1 MRLLVVTNDYPP
13 KPGGIQQYLSGFLA
27 AFPGTVRVLAPA
39 DGPADQTALGE
50 DVVRRYSR
58 EFMWPTRSV
67 AAWARAQAEE
77 FQPDVILFG
86 APYPLPFLG
95 PALREVTGA
104 PFVVLCHGAEV
115 TLPAALPGARQL
127 LARALRAADGLI
139 AVSRFTADRVE
150 RLTGKSVDFVGAGVD
165 LDAFSIGPAR
175 DGFASPPVIA
185 CVSRFVPRKGQER
198 LIEAAEILE
207 GNGVPVQLLFVGKGR
222 TEDRIRKAAADRK
235 VNARFEVDVPWS
247 RLGELYREADMF
259 CMPCSSRWGGLE
271 VEGLGLV
278 FLEAAACGLP
288 VIAGDS
294 GGSPETVD
302 PGVTGHV
309 VHDTADIVTAVTD
322 VLSDP
327 ARAREMG
334 LAGRHWVEREFT
346 WERTMERAMAVFRRA
361 IGGSSP

>member
-50 DVVRRYSR
+50 SVVRRYHRS
-58 EFMWPTRSV
+58 FMWPTPAVRR
-67 AAWARAQAEE
+67 WALEE
-77 FQPDVILFG
+77 AVEFGPDVILFG
-86 APYPLPFLG
+86 APYPLPFIG
-95 PALREVTGA
+95 PALREATGA

-115 TLPAALPGARQL
+115 TLPAALPVARQL
-127 LARALRAADGLI
+127 LAKALKAADARI

-150 RLTGKSVDFVGAGVD
+150 RLTGEPVDYVGAGVD
-165 LDAFSIGPAR
+165 LETFALDRDRGGFS
-175 DGFASPPVIA
+175 DPPVVA

-198 LIEAAEILE
+198 LIEAAELLARRGE
-207 GNGVPVQLLFVGKGR
+207 PVQLLIVGKGR
-222 TEDRIRKAAADRK
+222 TEQRIRKAAAESGVD
-235 VNARFEVDVPWS
+235 VRFEVDVPWS
-247 RLGELYREADMF
+247 RLGELYREADLF
-259 CMPCSSRWGGLE
+259 CMPCRSRWGGLE

-278 FLEAAACGLP
+278 FLEAAATGLP

-309 VHDTADIVTAVTD
+309 VHDVEDIASAISSILADETA
-322 VLSDP
+322 
-327 ARAREMG
+327 ARTMG
-334 LAGRHWVEREFT
+334 LAGRRWVEQEFT
-346 WERTMERAMAVFRRA
+346 WRRTMERAMSVFERVVA
-361 IGGSSP
+361 SG